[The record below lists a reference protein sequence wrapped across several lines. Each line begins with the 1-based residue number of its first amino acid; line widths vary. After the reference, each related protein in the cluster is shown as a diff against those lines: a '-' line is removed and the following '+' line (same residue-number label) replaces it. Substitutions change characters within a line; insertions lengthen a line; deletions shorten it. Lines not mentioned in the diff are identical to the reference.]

1 MQIGGSIY
9 GIQPM
14 SPEVG
19 RDHLLNERLQAEV
32 VVCDTL
38 RFMNSLKHTKNGLFN
53 SKR

>member
-1 MQIGGSIY
+1 MQIGGSVS

-19 RDHLLNERLQAEV
+19 RDHLLYERLQTEV

-38 RFMNSLKHTKNGLFN
+38 RFMHSLKHTKKWFI
-53 SKR
+53 